1 MAMQDDVGAAPRA
14 AQGLRELQ
22 PLETNLPLSA
32 DAARALQAGTAEAE
46 AEDPAAPWPQRP
58 FRRGWRFNWPG
69 VGIMVVYCLAFIF
82 YLYIR
87 IRYTLDLGAYVWCG
101 LQKIACASVPVESPV
116 RVESLLVAPACA
128 RAPRSVAALSG
139 AAAAGG
145 PPLLAAPRQR
155 RARPGLRLEWQ
166 PEGSERSPA
175 AADGRAAHGGAGG
188 ACMQRRRAFW
198 AQRPR
203 RSSGLSAGLTPARA
217 RPAGGARSSWR
228 WRCWAR
234 RPRCCTA

>member
-1 MAMQDDVGAAPRA
+1 MAMQDVGAAPRA

-32 DAARALQAGTAEAE
+32 DAARVSQAGTAEAE

-101 LQKIACASVPVESPV
+101 LQRSACASVPVESHVKSGKPASGA
-116 RVESLLVAPACA
+116 RLCACA
-128 RAPRSVAALSG
+128 ALRCGAVGRRGRRRPAAACRAQ
-139 AAAAGG
+139 AAAGAPG
-145 PPLLAAPRQR
+145 PACGVAA
-155 RARPGLRLEWQ
+155 
-166 PEGSERSPA
+166 
-175 AADGRAAHGGAGG
+175 
-188 ACMQRRRAFW
+188 
-198 AQRPR
+198 
-203 RSSGLSAGLTPARA
+203 
-217 RPAGGARSSWR
+217 
-228 WRCWAR
+228 
-234 RPRCCTA
+234 